1 MNIETV
7 HNLEQGVIKI
17 LNLDGWDLDW
27 CGGKFEHYDAVG
39 ETPKGRQC
47 IIEMKFRKKYY
58 ETKILEKYKYEKLMD
73 MPADMIKIYFVADP
87 KGNYFFWLNNIEL
100 SPIKE
105 LYCPSTTLWHGAKK
119 NKEVYLLE
127 ESQAAIVNLL

>member
-1 MNIETV
+1 M
-7 HNLEQGVIKI
+7 
-17 LNLDGWDLDW
+17 
-27 CGGKFEHYDAVG
+27 
-39 ETPKGRQC
+39 
-47 IIEMKFRKKYY
+47 
-58 ETKILEKYKYEKLMD
+58 LEKYKYEKLMD